1 MAGNQDRA
9 ARAEAWEVTVLE
21 ALAPM
26 IDEAVAALKAAPL
39 EPGDVP
45 AVEKRARAI
54 GVIARS
60 ARAVAALAGSPR
72 RPSRAQDQEDEMG
85 EHERDDSP
93 ENLARLRAEL
103 ESRLDCLHAVIEK
116 KRLAGWTVTRATA
129 PGDGEPLRA
138 A

>member
-1 MAGNQDRA
+1 MAGNQDRT
-9 ARAEAWEVTVLE
+9 ARAEAWEATLFE
-21 ALAPM
+21 TLAPI
-26 IDEAVAALKAAPL
+26 IDDAVAALKAAPL
-39 EPGDVP
+39 TPGDVA
-45 AVEKRARAI
+45 AVEKRVRAV

-72 RPSRAQDQEDEMG
+72 RPSGPKDQEEEMG

-103 ESRLDCLHAVIEK
+103 ESRLDSLHAVIEA
-116 KRLAGWTVTRATA
+116 KRLAGWTVVRATA
-129 PGDGEPLRA
+129 PGDREPLRA